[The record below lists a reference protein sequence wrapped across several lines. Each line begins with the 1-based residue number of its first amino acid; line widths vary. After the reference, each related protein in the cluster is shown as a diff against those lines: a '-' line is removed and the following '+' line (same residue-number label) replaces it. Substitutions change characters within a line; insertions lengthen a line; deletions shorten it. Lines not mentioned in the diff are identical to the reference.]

1 MLNKKEK
8 SLARLRVDM
17 WIDRINKLQQ
27 DNRKVILKQ
36 AAAGE
41 YVLYAYVGND
51 LSSVLMIRKSLNS
64 IETFVSRLY
73 FWEKANKGEKLS

>member
-1 MLNKKEK
+1 MK

-27 DNRKVILKQ
+27 DDRKVILKQ
-36 AAAGE
+36 AMSGE
-41 YVLYAYVGND
+41 YGLYAYVGND
-51 LSSVLMIRKSLNS
+51 LSSVLMVRKSLNS
-64 IETFVSRLY
+64 IEAFVSRLY